1 MANVFSLVFKSEK
14 RIRNS
19 SPSHGIKTISFTA
32 LLQDKALSLS
42 CHVIIRTLDSM
53 GILQSMTLVHHMDGI
68 MLIRQNEREGASML
82 ATSEGDTHSRAWEIL
97 ATLKARP
104 FTEDFRGPGAKGVLG
119 HLLPSKLLHIFYHEG
134 STMPSRLPQDRSDR

>member
-1 MANVFSLVFKSEK
+1 
-14 RIRNS
+14 
-19 SPSHGIKTISFTA
+19 
-32 LLQDKALSLS
+32 
-42 CHVIIRTLDSM
+42 
-53 GILQSMTLVHHMDGI
+53 
-68 MLIRQNEREGASML
+68 ML

-134 STMPSRLPQDRSDR
+134 STMPSRLPQDLGATKSASRNTALSLRVSEKKGCLF